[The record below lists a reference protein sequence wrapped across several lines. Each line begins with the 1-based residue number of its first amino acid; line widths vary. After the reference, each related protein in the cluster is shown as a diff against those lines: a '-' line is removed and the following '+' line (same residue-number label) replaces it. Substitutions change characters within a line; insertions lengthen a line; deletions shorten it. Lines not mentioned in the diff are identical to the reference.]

1 MKLNFFVLLF
11 CLLYNSIVCYDGDE
25 LDHTGCPKVF
35 SGRCNCGPAWY
46 KAWNSDRK
54 MWITNCTNTGF
65 TDPGILENIPAQTE
79 VLIFYG
85 NQFRRL
91 PWNLFG
97 MWENHTSLEVVDLT
111 NNQIQEIQGKSFH
124 KVHNVKRLIL
134 NHNDLYIV
142 STMNHPRIFSNF
154 VNLEELH
161 LTNAFTEQVDSK
173 WYLADLKYIFMSS
186 DLKKLVKLHL
196 EQNEIWEIKDDDMFC
211 DLPSLLD
218 IHLGDNQ
225 LTDISFSL
233 DCLKRLR
240 YVDLSYNKI
249 RNIKNETLRLVDHVF
264 ADSEKKIDLHGNP
277 FHCDCDMNDLW
288 NWMRKENNQTFLV
301 NKNEMRCFDGWPE
314 ANAGKRIINVNM
326 LDCAP
331 ARGHQYDP
339 SSTSHYAI
347 TSTLLTVLIIIT
359 TTLLLVILWINR
371 ITVREKFTPLIENF
385 KTSLQYSTLE
395 GKEPIPEEA
404 HV

>member
-1 MKLNFFVLLF
+1 MRLNSFVLF
-11 CLLYNSIVCYDGDE
+11 ICLLYNFVSVSGFVGDE
-25 LDHTGCPKVF
+25 IDHTGCPKAF
-35 SGRCNCGPAWY
+35 SGRCSCGLQWY
-46 KAWNSDRK
+46 KAWNSERK
-54 MWITNCTNTGF
+54 MYMTNCTNTGF
-65 TDPGILENIPAQTE
+65 TDPAVLELIPPETE

-91 PWNLFG
+91 PWNVFG
-97 MWENHTSLEVVDLT
+97 MWENHTKLEVIDLT

-124 KVHNVKRLIL
+124 KVNNVKRLIL

-173 WYLADLKYIFMSS
+173 WYLSDLKYIFLSS

-211 DLPSLLD
+211 DLPALLD
-218 IHLGDNQ
+218 IHLADNQ

-233 DCLKRLR
+233 DCLQQLR
-240 YVDLSYNKI
+240 YVDLSYNKM
-249 RNIKNETLRLVDHVF
+249 RNIKQSTLTLIDQVF
-264 ADSEKKIDLHGNP
+264 DGSDKKLDLHGNP
-277 FHCDCDMNDLW
+277 FHCDCEMNNLYDWL
-288 NWMRKENNQTFLV
+288 RKQNQSFLI
-301 NKNEMRCFDGWPE
+301 NKKDMRCYDGWPDV
-314 ANAGKRIINVNM
+314 NAGKRIVNIDI

-331 ARGHQYDP
+331 VKGHQYDP
-339 SSTSHYAI
+339 TNTSHYAI
-347 TSTLLTVLIIIT
+347 TSTLLTILIIIT
-359 TTLLLVILWINR
+359 STLLLVILWINR
-371 ITVREKFTPLIENF
+371 ITVREKFTPLIQNF

-395 GKEPIPEEA
+395 KQEEVPEA